1 MLTGPLLTR
10 MIHVADVVNVL
21 RVAVVA
27 PVVVAVCPQ
36 VNVNAPIVVKGVEV
50 EADAPSVNERISDT

>member
-1 MLTGPLLTR
+1 

-27 PVVVAVCPQ
+27 PVVVVECPQ
-36 VNVNAPIVVKGVEV
+36 VNVNAPIVVKEVEV